1 MIKCYK
7 NITVNYNIQ
16 QQVRSLSNRTRQ
28 KKRIMYV
35 YLKSEISGC
44 LIRIPDGCQNAAHSV
59 GITDGVY
66 FNSLSIQRFFHGRP
80 RTESDCHNDC
90 VGRNLL
96 FIRAVFHILNKSACT
111 RGALHG
117 GILATALD
125 VCLGALCRYVS
136 GWVECPTV
144 QLRVDYHLPV
154 PAERLLLIEAQLESA
169 HPPMYSAT
177 GWICVKG
184 KPQHRLV
191 TATASFY
198 ASSSR
203 DKCL

>member
-1 MIKCYK
+1 MNSELSSGSERMTQILQDYFDVLNKKYADHLSGMLGLSFVSCDVK
-7 NITVNYNIQ
+7 
-16 QQVRSLSNRTRQ
+16 SLS
-28 KKRIMYV
+28 
-35 YLKSEISGC
+35 L
-44 LIRIPDGCQNAAHSV
+44 
-59 GITDGVY
+59 
-66 FNSLSIQRFFHGRP
+66 
-80 RTESDCHNDC
+80 C
-90 VGRNLL
+90 VSMEPKPWMCN
-96 FIRAVFHILNKSACT
+96 T

-154 PAERLLLIEAQLESA
+154 PAGRLLLIEAQLESA

-177 GWICVKG
+177 GWICVEG

-191 TATASFY
+191 TAAASFY
-198 ASSSR
+198 ASASHDR
-203 DKCL
+203 CL